1 MAKEQEFVNDLRK
14 EDEFFHTENNE
25 VEIQLLDHLAA
36 DGENMAELLENFQ
49 IDIGKDGKEIYET
62 FDNGKSKTRLSATDI
77 KELKKKE
84 MEFLQ
89 TVQNK
94 KSRVSIKKEPLFS
107 KELDT
112 ATSIDDDYKVRCLL
126 RDRS

>member
-1 MAKEQEFVNDLRK
+1 
-14 EDEFFHTENNE
+14 
-25 VEIQLLDHLAA
+25 
-36 DGENMAELLENFQ
+36 MAELLENFH

-62 FDNGKSKTRLSATDI
+62 FDNGKSKTRFSATDL

-126 RDRS
+126 IHNFRKFKLKKITSHIFLHHAIFFNH

>member
-1 MAKEQEFVNDLRK
+1 MNDLRK

-25 VEIQLLDHLAA
+25 VEIQLLDHLA
-36 DGENMAELLENFQ
+36 DDSENMEDLLENFH

-62 FDNGKSKTRLSATDI
+62 FDNGKSKTRLSATDL

-89 TVQNK
+89 TVQDK
-94 KSRVSIKKEPLFS
+94 KSRVAIKKEPLFS
-107 KELDT
+107 KELQWP
-112 ATSIDDDYKVRCLL
+112 L
-126 RDRS
+126 

>member
-1 MAKEQEFVNDLRK
+1 MNDLRK

-36 DGENMAELLENFQ
+36 ADGENMELLENFH

-62 FDNGKSKTRLSATDI
+62 FDNGKSKTRFSATDL

-89 TVQNK
+89 NVQDT
-94 KSRVSIKKEPLFS
+94 KSRVDIKKEPLFS
-107 KELDT
+107 KELDA
-112 ATSIDDDYKVRCLL
+112 ATSIEDNYKVRYIQHI
-126 RDRS
+126 